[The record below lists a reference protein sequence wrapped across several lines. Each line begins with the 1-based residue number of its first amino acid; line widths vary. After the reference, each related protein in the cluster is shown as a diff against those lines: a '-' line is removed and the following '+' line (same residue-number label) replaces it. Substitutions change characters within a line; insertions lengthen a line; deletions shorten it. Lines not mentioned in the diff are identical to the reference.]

1 MLYKYIGNHDSE
13 ETIKCLKYFLEDG
26 TIKASDPFSFNDP
39 SELKIDLDVD
49 TTRSIAKKKYRKEGH
64 NKSNFDQ
71 WFDGLKK
78 ARQSS
83 IEATRRQLMS
93 MYGIV
98 CLTRNPDNYLMWS
111 HYSASHTG
119 FCIGFEDD
127 FVGTIDDVQLAS
139 SVMYSENVPLYNFFT
154 DPKKELAQK
163 IFFTKHK
170 CWSYENEYR
179 AIVGSQGIK
188 KFNKSH
194 IKEVILGTHAPREL
208 ELYARTFLDTGIKI
222 YKMKSPYNTYSL
234 VKTEITS

>member
-1 MLYKYIGNHDSE
+1 MLYKYIGNHDNE
-13 ETIKCLKYFLEDG
+13 VTIRCLKYFLEDG
-26 TIKASDPFSFNDP
+26 TIRASNPSSFNDP
-39 SELKIDLDVD
+39 SELKIDLDVN
-49 TTRSIAKKKYRKEGH
+49 TTRSIAKKRHRKEGH

-71 WFDGLKK
+71 WFDGLNK
-78 ARQSS
+78 AKQASV
-83 IEATRRQLMS
+83 EATRRQLMS
-93 MYGIV
+93 RHGVI

-119 FCIGFEDD
+119 FCIGFDDD
-127 FVGTIDDVQLAS
+127 FVGTIDNVALAM
-139 SVMYSENVPLYNFFT
+139 SVEYSEKVPVYNYFT
-154 DPKKELAQK
+154 DPDIELSKK

-179 AIVGSQGIK
+179 VIVDSQGIK

-194 IKEVILGTHAPREL
+194 IKEVVLGTHAPREL